1 MGSKATYLKNKLI
14 DHYMGQTA
22 FTQPT
27 PYLGL
32 YTGAPTDAGGGTE
45 VSGGSY
51 ARIDVSGFFGSATGG
66 ASANTSDVE
75 FAQATAAWGTVKAF
89 GVFDNSV
96 GGNLMLW
103 GYLISTRYDFTAAVD
118 DTITAPGHALVNGDT
133 VIVEGPNLP
142 TGLSEGTTYYVIN
155 AATNT
160 LKLSLTAGGAAVDIT
175 AVGSGTVG
183 KLVPKTIES
192 GDKAIFYTGSLN
204 FTED

>member
-1 MGSKATYLKNKLI
+1 MGSKSTYLKNKVL
-14 DHYMGQTA
+14 DHYLGQTA
-22 FTQPT
+22 YVQPT

-32 YTGAPTDAGGGTE
+32 YTTAPTDAGGGTE

-51 ARIDVSGFFGSATGG
+51 ARVAAGGFFGSAVSG
-66 ASANTSDVE
+66 ASANTSDIE
-75 FAQATAAWGTVKAF
+75 FAQATANWGTVKAF
-89 GVFDNSV
+89 GVFDTSS

-103 GYLISTRYDFTAAVD
+103 GYLIQTRFNFTAAVD
-118 DTITAPGHALVNGDT
+118 DTIAAPGHTLVNGDA
-133 VIVEGPNLP
+133 VIVEGASLP
-142 TGLSEGTTYYVIN
+142 TGLTEGTTYYVIN

-160 LKLSLTAGGAAVDIT
+160 LKLSLTVGGAAVDIT

-192 GDKAIFYTGSLN
+192 GDKAIFYTGSLT